1 MSIMPKQFRGL
12 PSTDPDD
19 SKWNVWAGDDEKIVA
34 VSLGIQ
40 APTNTIF
47 QINNGDNIYI
57 GATGIYEL
65 NLQQGLG
72 TITSL
77 TVLNAKKMGE
87 EGVVAEEDEDNT
99 ILIDILYEA
108 SNSDLDGTGQI
119 QEVKQV

>member
-12 PSTDPDD
+12 PSTDPEH
-19 SKWNVWAGDDEKIVA
+19 STWNVFDEGGGVAA

-40 APTNTIF
+40 APLNTIF
-47 QINNGDNIYI
+47 QINSGDNIYI
-57 GATGIYEL
+57 GATGSYEL

-77 TVLNAKKMGE
+77 TILNAKRIGE
-87 EGVVAEEDEDNT
+87 GDTIADKDKENI

-108 SNSDLDGTGQI
+108 SNNDLERTGQI
-119 QEVKQV
+119 QEVKQA